1 MRRIHEEI
9 SRYID
14 NRLCAITAAL
24 SKKIDDAIGSGG
36 GGGGGEDTT
45 APAMTKEDLATAT
58 GITRNSVYLTDGTG
72 FRKHA
77 YRNINDTTS
86 PASPSTII
94 VDGDGVRWYIMSDR
108 EFKDGLLNNYSPF
121 PI

>member
-1 MRRIHEEI
+1 MYEELI
-9 SRYID
+9 RYIE
-14 NRLCAITAAL
+14 NRLCGITRSL

-36 GGGGGEDTT
+36 GSAGDDTSD
-45 APAMTKEDLATAT
+45 PAMTQVELSTAT

>member
-36 GGGGGEDTT
+36 GGGGEDTT
-45 APAMTKEDLATAT
+45 APAMTKAELAAAT
-58 GITRNSVYLTDGTG
+58 GITRNSIYLTDGTG
-72 FRKHA
+72 FEKYA
-77 YRNINDTTS
+77 YRNINDTNS
-86 PASPSTII
+86 APSSTII
-94 VDGDGVRWYIMSDR
+94 VDGNGVRWYVMSQR
-108 EFKDGLLNNYSPF
+108 QLLDGYLNNYSPF
-121 PI
+121 P